1 MGISKYPRPG
11 QRIAP
16 ETLREILDVPVPA
29 EWSGQ
34 ARERYE
40 TLADLDET
48 VWRHM
53 PATKCRTL
61 ARFVLRQVQWGLPRA
76 LQAVKTKPLPQFH
89 QPIPVS
95 ALEVDV
101 RTSNCLNNC
110 IELRVGSNLQF
121 LNDLTVGDLLNWRN
135 LGACSLVDLLVALES
150 VAAKS
155 DRFQRQ
161 QLRVENAVG
170 AGPIPATELPSEFR
184 VEISRFPR
192 RGERIAP
199 RTLSHI
205 LDVPTRGRHMGGVK
219 LRDLDES
226 VWERFE
232 SRTCHGFALE
242 VVDSVKRLRCVLGGQ
257 LGNRRLPIPRTKGRP
272 ALLHLQTRTFRCLSE
287 AGVLAD
293 PARLAETTFRD
304 LFEIPGFGDTCL
316 VDLLCALE
324 AQTVTDHRTRPQ
336 VLFGCSAAA

>member
-29 EWSGQ
+29 ELSGQ
-34 ARERYE
+34 TPERYE

-53 PATKCRTL
+53 PATKCRAL
-61 ARFVLRQVQWGLPRA
+61 AKFVLRQVRWGLPRA
-76 LQAVKTKPLPQFH
+76 LQAVRTKTLPQFH
-89 QPIPVS
+89 QPTPVS

-150 VAAKS
+150 AAAKS

-161 QLRVENAVG
+161 QLRIDNAIG
-170 AGPIPATELPSEFR
+170 GGSIPATELPSEFR
-184 VEISRFPR
+184 VEISHFPR
-192 RGERIAP
+192 RSERIAP
-199 RTLSHI
+199 RTLFHI
-205 LDVPTRGRHMGGVK
+205 LDVPTKGRHMDGVK

-226 VWERFE
+226 TWERFE
-232 SRTCHGFALE
+232 YETCHKLVLE
-242 VVDSVKRLRCVLGGQ
+242 VVDRVRRVRGILCSQ
-257 LGNRRLPIPRTKGRP
+257 LGNRRLPIPRTKGRL
-272 ALLHLQTRTFRCLSE
+272 AVLHLQTRTFRCLRE
-287 AGVLAD
+287 AGLLEN
-293 PARLAETTFRD
+293 PARMAEATFRD

-316 VDLLCALE
+316 VDLLSTLE
-324 AQTVTDHRTRPQ
+324 AQTVTDHRTR
-336 VLFGCSAAA
+336 